1 MADAFRE
8 INIFTYTED
17 DFRREIHH
25 YLYYEFEVVSISIG
39 IVRLHKKKG
48 LLDQWIHIF
57 IFTPVGMV
65 DHEIAEI
72 INDERRRVLLEFS
85 SEYEDERD
93 WNDIQAEK
101 AEDELDRS

>member
-1 MADAFRE
+1 MADTFIE
-8 INIFTYTED
+8 INIFTYKED
-17 DFRREIHH
+17 DLRGKIHH
-25 YLYYEFEVVSISIG
+25 YLYHEFEVVSIRTG
-39 IVRLHKKKG
+39 IVRLHKKEG

-57 IFTPVGMV
+57 TPVGMV
-65 DHEIAEI
+65 DNKITEI

>member
-1 MADAFRE
+1 MANAFSK
-8 INIFTYTED
+8 IGILTYKESD
-17 DFRREIHH
+17 LRGKIHH
-25 YLYYEFEVVSISIG
+25 YLYHEFEVVSIRTG
-39 IVRLHKKKG
+39 IVRLHKKEG
-48 LLDQWIHIF
+48 LLDQWIH

-72 INDERRRVLLEFS
+72 IDDERRRVLLEFS

-101 AEDELDRS
+101 AEDELDRN